1 MRRMAGIGI
10 GLAAVMLSACGDGGE
25 APASV
30 SGTQTAAAASGERE
44 FRACAICHATAPRG
58 TREGDVRLIGPN
70 LHGIVGEQAAH
81 LPDFAYSPALKNSGL
96 VWDEAT
102 LDAFIENPQRLVRGN
117 RMAYVGEADPAKR
130 KAIIEYL
137 KTLK

>member
-1 MRRMAGIGI
+1 MRRVASIGI
-10 GLAAVMLSACGDGGE
+10 GVAALMFAGCSDGGQTP
-25 APASV
+25 PAQAA
-30 SGTQTAAAASGERE
+30 TAAAAASGERE

-70 LHGIVGEQAAH
+70 LHGIVGQPAAH
-81 LPDFAYSPALKNSGL
+81 LADFAYSPALKNATL

-117 RMAYVGEADPAKR
+117 RMAYVGEPDPAKR
-130 KAIIEYL
+130 KAIVEYL